1 MSRFAAVV
9 RGLIVTPPV
18 QLEER
23 ACPDQYVGTLGQL
36 RADGVIA
43 SRFMSSTRPNHSAVL
58 LILESP
64 HIFEFRH
71 PLGPAKGTTG
81 RLIAKHALCV
91 PGLHG
96 KDNASLVLIN
106 AIQYQC
112 SLGEKPSR
120 HRDEVFIAAWQNFG
134 RSDFVARLKAT
145 YQASDLVV
153 CACTKGGDGE
163 LNTSLRQL
171 VYAAIVDALPKEAR
185 ILRRTHPS
193 SWFSQKNRDHEWA
206 AANV

>member
-9 RGLIVTPPV
+9 RGVIVTPPV
-18 QLEER
+18 PLEER
-23 ACPDQYVGTLGQL
+23 PCPDQYVGTLGQL
-36 RADGVIA
+36 RIDGMIA
-43 SRFMSSTRPNHSAVL
+43 SRSASSTRPNHGAVL
-58 LILESP
+58 LVLESP
-64 HIFEFRH
+64 HTSEFKH
-71 PLGPAKGTTG
+71 PLGPAKGNTG
-81 RLIAKHALCV
+81 RLIAKHALSV
-91 PGLHG
+91 PGLQG

-112 SLGEKPSR
+112 SLGETPNR
-120 HRDEVFIAAWQNFG
+120 HRDEVFFAAWQEFG

-145 YQASDLVV
+145 YQANDLVV

-163 LNTSLRQL
+163 VSKSLRQL
-171 VYAAIVDALPKEAR
+171 VYAAIVDALPKGAQ

-193 SWFSQKNRDHEWA
+193 SWYSQKNRDYEWA